1 VVIAFAGIWMFNA
14 AFTMLMLGLNPDM
27 QVYR

>member
-1 VVIAFAGIWMFNA
+1 VAFAAIWFVNFA
-14 AFTMLMLGLNPDM
+14 ITTLMLGLNPDM